1 MRIFECL
8 RKTIY
13 TVWWI
18 YKVME
23 ITIQLSKLFDRD
35 IVPVSLKVWIRNC
48 SVRKLSSAL
57 FYEHLVG
64 FLRGLWWVFLYLS
77 LLRFPVRSLA
87 VDHPWASETGWLDSC
102 RPSEKLVRYLCN
114 RADERSH
121 RRPTKA
127 VMIGILNF
135 YNPKW
140 KENMVSSW

>member
-1 MRIFECL
+1 
-8 RKTIY
+8 
-13 TVWWI
+13 
-18 YKVME
+18 ME

-35 IVPVSLKVWIRNC
+35 IVSVSLEVWIRNC

-57 FYEHLVG
+57 LNEHLAG
-64 FLRGLWWVFLYLS
+64 FLRGLRWVFLYMS

-87 VDHPWASETGWLDSC
+87 VDHPWRSEAGWFDSC
-102 RPSEKLVRYLCN
+102 RPSEKRVRYLCN

-121 RRPTKA
+121 KRPAKA

>member
-1 MRIFECL
+1 
-8 RKTIY
+8 
-13 TVWWI
+13 
-18 YKVME
+18 ME

-35 IVPVSLKVWIRNC
+35 IISVSLEVWIRNC

-57 FYEHLVG
+57 LNEHLAG
-64 FLRGLWWVFLYLS
+64 FLRGLREVFLYMS

-87 VDHPWASETGWLDSC
+87 VDHPWASEAGWLDSC
-102 RPSEKLVRYLCN
+102 RSSEKRVGYLCN
-114 RADERSH
+114 RADERKH

>member
-1 MRIFECL
+1 
-8 RKTIY
+8 
-13 TVWWI
+13 
-18 YKVME
+18 ME

-35 IVPVSLKVWIRNC
+35 IVSVSLEVWIRNC

-57 FYEHLVG
+57 LNEHLAG
-64 FLRGLWWVFLYLS
+64 FLRGLRWVFLYMS

-87 VDHPWASETGWLDSC
+87 VDHPWASEAGWFDSC
-102 RPSEKLVRYLCN
+102 RPSEKRVRYLRN

-121 RRPTKA
+121 KRPTKA

>member
-1 MRIFECL
+1 
-8 RKTIY
+8 
-13 TVWWI
+13 
-18 YKVME
+18 ME

-35 IVPVSLKVWIRNC
+35 IVSVSLEVWIRNC

-57 FYEHLVG
+57 LNEHLAG
-64 FLRGLWWVFLYLS
+64 FLRGLREVFLYMS

-87 VDHPWASETGWLDSC
+87 VDHPWASEAGWLDSC
-102 RPSEKLVRYLCN
+102 RSSEKRVRYLCN
-114 RADERSH
+114 RADERKH

-127 VMIGILNF
+127 VMIVILNF

>member
-1 MRIFECL
+1 
-8 RKTIY
+8 
-13 TVWWI
+13 
-18 YKVME
+18 ME

-35 IVPVSLKVWIRNC
+35 IVSVSLEVWIRNC

-57 FYEHLVG
+57 LNEHLAG
-64 FLRGLWWVFLYLS
+64 FLQGLRWVFLYMS

-87 VDHPWASETGWLDSC
+87 VDHPWAIEAGWFDSC
-102 RPSEKLVRYLCN
+102 RPSEKRVRYLCN

-121 RRPTKA
+121 KRPTKA

>member
-1 MRIFECL
+1 
-8 RKTIY
+8 
-13 TVWWI
+13 
-18 YKVME
+18 ME

-35 IVPVSLKVWIRNC
+35 IVSVSLEVWIRNC

-57 FYEHLVG
+57 LNEHLAG
-64 FLRGLWWVFLYLS
+64 FLRGLREVFLYMS

-87 VDHPWASETGWLDSC
+87 VDHPWASEAGWLDSC
-102 RPSEKLVRYLCN
+102 RSSEKRVRYLCN

-121 RRPTKA
+121 RGPTKA

>member
-1 MRIFECL
+1 
-8 RKTIY
+8 
-13 TVWWI
+13 
-18 YKVME
+18 ME

-64 FLRGLWWVFLYLS
+64 FLVFLSLS

-102 RPSEKLVRYLCN
+102 GPSEKLVRYLCN
-114 RADERSH
+114 RADE
-121 RRPTKA
+121 
-127 VMIGILNF
+127 
-135 YNPKW
+135 
-140 KENMVSSW
+140 

>member
-1 MRIFECL
+1 
-8 RKTIY
+8 
-13 TVWWI
+13 
-18 YKVME
+18 ME

-35 IVPVSLKVWIRNC
+35 IVSVSLEVWIRNC

-57 FYEHLVG
+57 LNEHLAG
-64 FLRGLWWVFLYLS
+64 FLRGLREVFLYMS

-87 VDHPWASETGWLDSC
+87 VDHPWASEAGWLDSC
-102 RPSEKLVRYLCN
+102 RSSEKRVRYLCN